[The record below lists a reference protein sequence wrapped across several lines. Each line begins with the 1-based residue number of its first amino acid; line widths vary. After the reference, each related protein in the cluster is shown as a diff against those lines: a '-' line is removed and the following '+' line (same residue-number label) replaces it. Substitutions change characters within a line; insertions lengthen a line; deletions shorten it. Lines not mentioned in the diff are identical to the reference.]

1 MSAFHQAFAGALTGD
16 TDALATWVATPARPT
31 VAVYRNTI
39 MSALV
44 EALET
49 AFPAV
54 VAALG
59 SDNFHQVAAAFA
71 GNHYPA
77 HPMLHDY
84 GGGFADWLAAQTA
97 LSEMDWLP
105 DLARLDHLRLSVL
118 NAADT
123 AATPA
128 EGFACLS
135 PEALSHT
142 RPRLIPAARLIR
154 FDTTLLSV
162 WEALLAGEGEGLE
175 RRPEPETLLVRRV
188 GEGVEV
194 RRLAPDV
201 AAFLSVCAE
210 GGTLAEAAEAA
221 LTCDPT
227 TDLTA
232 LFSHVLGLSCLHLST
247 ERDLL

>member
-1 MSAFHQAFAGALTGD
+1 MSAFHDAFAGALAGD
-16 TDALATWVATPARPT
+16 TNALAAWLETSDRPN

-39 MSALV
+39 MSGLV
-44 EALET
+44 EALEA

-59 SDNFHQVAAAFA
+59 SDNFHQAAAAFA
-71 GNHYPA
+71 RDQYPA

-84 GGGFADWLAAQTA
+84 GGGFADWLAAQDA
-97 LSEMDWLP
+97 LSDMDWLP
-105 DLARLDHLRLSVL
+105 DLARLDYLRLGVL
-118 NAADT
+118 NAADVEG
-123 AATPA
+123 TPA
-128 EGFACLS
+128 EVFARLS
-135 PEALSHT
+135 PDALSQA
-142 RPRLIPAARLIR
+142 RARLIPSARLIR
-154 FDTTLLSV
+154 FDTTLLCV
-162 WEALLAGEGEGLE
+162 WDALLTGDGEGLE

-194 RRLAPDV
+194 RCLNPDV

-221 LTCDPT
+221 LTRDPT

-232 LFSHVLGLSCLHLST
+232 LFSHVLGLTCLHLST
-247 ERDLL
+247 ERNPL